1 MIVKNSDENSQALEL
16 NEKVGENYSL
26 ASSLTDE
33 LNKRIKSVNV
43 IQNKWKSPFSQI
55 YVKIE

>member
-1 MIVKNSDENSQALEL
+1 MQMADENSQALEL

-26 ASSLTDE
+26 TGSLTDE

-43 IQNKWKSPFSQI
+43 IQNK
-55 YVKIE
+55 

>member
-1 MIVKNSDENSQALEL
+1 VKNSDENSQALEL

-26 ASSLTDE
+26 TSSLTDE

-43 IQNKWKSPFSQI
+43 IQNK
-55 YVKIE
+55 